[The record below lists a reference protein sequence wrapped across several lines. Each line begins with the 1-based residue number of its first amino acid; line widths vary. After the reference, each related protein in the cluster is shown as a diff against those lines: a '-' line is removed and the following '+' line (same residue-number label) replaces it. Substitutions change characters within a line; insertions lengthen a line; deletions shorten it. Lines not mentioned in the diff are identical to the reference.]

1 MKQKGI
7 IFDMDGLMFDT
18 ERLGYDR
25 VFGVVEKFGYT
36 MLNNILDKTI
46 GVNKK
51 TAIEIFKNYFGEDFP
66 AEEILIEKR
75 RLVNEYL
82 EKNGVPIKPGLL
94 ELLDYLD
101 KYKIKKVV
109 ATSSYR
115 KVAEN
120 ILKKAGVYDRFD
132 DIVCGDE
139 VQKSKPEPDIFLKA
153 LEKLNLLVDEVI
165 ILEDSRMGILAAH
178 RANIKSIMVPDILPA
193 DEETKKLYYAEC
205 KSLLEVKNL
214 LIKQKLIYN

>member
-1 MKQKGI
+1 MIINGL
-7 IFDMDGLMFDT
+7 IFDMDGLILDT
-18 ERLGYDR
+18 EYISNRLLINLFKKYD
-25 VFGVVEKFGYT
+25 VKLKE
-36 MLNNILDKTI
+36 NIVARTI
-46 GVNKK
+46 GLTKEQAIQVFKK
-51 TAIEIFKNYFGEDFP
+51 YLGENLP
-66 AEEILIEKR
+66 IEEIIDLHKKI
-75 RLVNEYL
+75 VNEYL

-153 LEKLNLLVDEVI
+153 LEKLNLSVDEVI

>member
-153 LEKLNLLVDEVI
+153 LEKLNLSVDEVI

-193 DEETKKLYYAEC
+193 DEETQKLYYAEC

-214 LIKQKLIYN
+214 LIKQRLIYN